1 MKLSELANTFRGDK
15 LEDYISK
22 NDTLNTKNAEIN
34 NDDLI
39 MSIFSVVTSNKQQIS
54 QGAT

>member
-1 MKLSELANTFRGDK
+1 MKLSELANSFRGDK